1 MRAEFSGY
9 ELRVTSYSV
18 QRESHYIKSSH
29 MIHFCH
35 LTKRFGRFTAV
46 DDLSLT
52 VEPQQAVALWG
63 PNGAGKTTAIK
74 CLIGLLRYDGQIL
87 VDGLDAHN
95 QGKAVRRLLGY
106 VPQELAFY
114 SDMTA
119 LDTARF
125 YARLKRVSIG
135 RAGDVLAQVG
145 LEAHGQK
152 PVGALSGG
160 MKQRL
165 ALGLALLADP
175 PVLVLDEPT
184 SNLDAAGRDQFLDL
198 LAGVRSAG
206 KTILFTSHRV
216 EEIAALAD
224 QVLVMEHGRAVAT
237 CTAEELPQRVSLRT
251 QVKLLLPQAAI
262 DPALQVL
269 AQGGFSAARNG
280 HGVLVD
286 VLPGQKAAPIH
297 ALRAAAIDV
306 VDFEVQ

>member
-1 MRAEFSGY
+1 MIQFS
-9 ELRVTSYSV
+9 
-18 QRESHYIKSSH
+18 
-29 MIHFCH
+29 H
-35 LTKRFGRFTAV
+35 LSKRFGKFTAV
-46 DDLSLT
+46 DDLSFA
-52 VEPQQAVALWG
+52 VEPQQALALWG

-74 CLIGLLRYDGQIL
+74 CLLGLLRYQGSIQVED
-87 VDGLDAHN
+87 LDAHK
-95 QGKAVRRLLGY
+95 QGKAVRRRLGY

-114 SDMTA
+114 SDMSA

-125 YARLKRVSIG
+125 YARLKRTPAS
-135 RAGDVLAQVG
+135 RAGEVLAQVG

-184 SNLDAAGRDQFLDL
+184 SNLDAAGRDQFLEL

-216 EEIAALAD
+216 EEISALAD
-224 QVLVMEHGRAVAT
+224 HVLVMEHGREVIT
-237 CTAEELPQRVSLRT
+237 CPAAELPQRLGLRN
-251 QVKLLLPQAAI
+251 QIKLRLHPDAI
-262 DPALQVL
+262 DPAMLAL
-269 AQGGFSAARNG
+269 AQGGFTASRNG

-297 ALRAAAIDV
+297 ALAAADIDV
-306 VDFEVQ
+306 MDFEMQQ

>member
-1 MRAEFSGY
+1 
-9 ELRVTSYSV
+9 
-18 QRESHYIKSSH
+18 
-29 MIHFCH
+29 MIHFSH
-35 LTKRFGRFTAV
+35 LTKRFGKFTAV
-46 DDLSLT
+46 DDLSFS
-52 VEPQQAVALWG
+52 VAPQQALALWG

-87 VDGLDAHN
+87 VDGQDAHK
-95 QGKAVRRLLGY
+95 QGKAVRRRLGY

-114 SDMTA
+114 YDMTA
-119 LDTARF
+119 LDTAQF
-125 YARLKRVSIG
+125 YARLKQAPAG
-135 RAGDVLAQVG
+135 RASEVLAQVG

-206 KTILFTSHRV
+206 KTILFTSHRI
-216 EEIAALAD
+216 EEISALAD
-224 QVLVMEHGRAVAT
+224 QVLVMEHGRARST
-237 CTAEELPQRVSLRT
+237 CTAAELPQRLGLRS
-251 QVKLLLPQAAI
+251 QLKLRLDDDAI
-262 DPALQVL
+262 APALTIL
-269 AQGGFSAARNG
+269 AQRGFTASRNG
-280 HGVLVD
+280 HGILVD
-286 VLPGQKAAPIH
+286 VLPSQKAAPIH